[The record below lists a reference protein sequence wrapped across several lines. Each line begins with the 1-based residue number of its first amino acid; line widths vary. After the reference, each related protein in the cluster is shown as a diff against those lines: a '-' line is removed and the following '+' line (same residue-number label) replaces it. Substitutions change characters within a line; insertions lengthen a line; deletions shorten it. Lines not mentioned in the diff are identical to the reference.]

1 MHLHIFRRLQ
11 VNTSESIH
19 GATRLAFQKLVDVAS
34 GLHVRKNIS
43 LVNSAVRLRIFKFI
57 LFSMSYIAKR

>member
-11 VNTSESIH
+11 ANTSESIH
-19 GATRLAFQKLVDVAS
+19 GAIQFAFQKLLDVAA

-57 LFSMSYIAKR
+57 LFSMSYVAKR